1 MKEDRTAFWFRIR
14 VILSTLLVLLG
25 AGLFFAGYYGYAK
38 KWGIP
43 IEVSFFG
50 SGGMIIAGFAIRA
63 TLFHCPFCGAHIY
76 LRNPVLVY
84 FYSCPSCG
92 HSVGKGKASYL
103 NRRLSTNSVHESKHS
118 NVAHYRRKVITIIAL
133 LISWFI
139 CAILLYIF
147 NLFNGYCGILLII
160 SSIPILLSVWTLR
173 CPKCGA
179 WIAKQTPIWEF
190 LHYNCKI
197 CGFSADESDKRE

>member
-1 MKEDRTAFWFRIR
+1 MKEDKAACWFRIR

-38 KWGIP
+38 RWGIP
-43 IEVSFFG
+43 FEVSFFG

-76 LRNPVLVY
+76 LRNPVLLY

-92 HSVGKGKASYL
+92 HSVGKEKVFYL
-103 NRRLSTNSVHESKHS
+103 NRRSSTNGVRKSRHS
-118 NVAHYRRKVITIIAL
+118 NVAHFRKKVKIIIAL
-133 LISWFI
+133 LMFWFI
-139 CAILLYIF
+139 CAILLYVF

-179 WIAKQTPIWEF
+179 WVAKQTPIWEF

-197 CGFSADESDKRE
+197 CGFSVDEKDNQE